1 MILVPTKDLDLPP
14 TTPPAMAPVLDDFD
28 LEDGDGNGDP
38 VADDVL
44 VDAGAVDSGASADWS
59 IRGLIC

>member
-1 MILVPTKDLDLPP
+1 
-14 TTPPAMAPVLDDFD
+14 MAPVLDDFD
-28 LEDGDGNGDP
+28 PEGDGNGDP
-38 VADDVL
+38 VAADVL